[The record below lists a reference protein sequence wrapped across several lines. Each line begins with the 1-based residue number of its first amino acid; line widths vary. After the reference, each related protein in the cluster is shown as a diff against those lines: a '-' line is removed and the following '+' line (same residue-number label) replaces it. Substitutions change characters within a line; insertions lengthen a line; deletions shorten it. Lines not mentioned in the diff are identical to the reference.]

1 MLFAP
6 SSAHWFR
13 PINVL
18 LTAVMIAVT
27 SPAAIW
33 AQDAV
38 AVQDTVRAVHL
49 REIGVVTRR
58 ARYLTRPSSTALR
71 TLTPLRETPQAVTVI
86 SRELIDDQAM
96 QGLGDVLQYV
106 PGARMG
112 QGEGNRDQ
120 PTLRGNASTSGFFV
134 DGMRDDVQY
143 VRDLYNV
150 DRVEVLLGA
159 NALLFGRGGTGG
171 IINRVTKSAGQRP
184 LREATVAAGSGGGR
198 RGTVD
203 IGTAL
208 GAHVAV
214 RANAM
219 LEDSDLFRRG
229 ANLERYGFNPVATF
243 APSSATTMTLGVE
256 HFHDARTADRG
267 VPSFGGRPV
276 AVDPATFFGNAEL
289 SRATVRVNAA
299 DGTVS
304 HRLSK
309 DMLVRTQL
317 HAATYDKFYQ
327 NVYPGAVAAA
337 GDAVRIAAYNNS
349 TDRTNLLGQVDL
361 LATARIGVLRHDLVF
376 GVTIGRQATDNFRM
390 TGYFNDATTAV
401 DVPLADPVT
410 NDPITFR
417 QSSSDADNHA
427 VVHTAS
433 AYAQDQLAVGHRWR
447 FIAGIGAERF
457 AVQVDDNR
465 KGGTVER
472 TDLLVSPRA
481 GVVFR
486 AADNIA
492 LYGSV
497 SESALPSSG
506 DQFSSLDATTST
518 LRPERF
524 RNVELGAKWD
534 AGHRLALTLA
544 AYQLNRSHSRAFD
557 PADPAR
563 TIQTGSQR
571 SRGIE
576 IGIQGAVTERWQVA
590 GGYARQDAV
599 VTSATTAASA
609 GARVPL
615 VPRHSASLW
624 NRVRLD
630 GHASVGL
637 GVTRQGESFTGLDNT
652 VVLPAYT
659 RLDAAVFLRVGAGLD
674 LQANIENLL
683 GARYFLT
690 SHNNNN
696 ITPGAPRSVRVTA
709 TTRF

>member
-1 MLFAP
+1 MSFTVPPARRFRTTKISLASMLLVVA
-6 SSAHWFR
+6 A
-13 PINVL
+13 
-18 LTAVMIAVT
+18 
-27 SPAAIW
+27 PAAAR
-33 AQDAV
+33 AQDSV
-38 AVQDTVRAVHL
+38 TVPGTAQPVPL
-49 REIGVVTRR
+49 REIGVVGQRS
-58 ARYLTRPSSTALR
+58 RYLPHPTRTALR

-86 SRELIDDQAM
+86 GRELIDDQAM

-120 PTLRGNASTSGFFV
+120 PTLRGNSSTSGFFI
-134 DGMRDDVQY
+134 DGMRDDVQF

-171 IINRVTKSAGQRP
+171 IINRVTKSASQRP
-184 LREATVAAGSGGGR
+184 KREATVAAGSQGSR
-198 RGTVD
+198 RGTID
-203 IGTAL
+203 MGTAL
-208 GAHVAV
+208 GARAAV

-219 LEDSDLFRRG
+219 LEDSDLFRHG
-229 ANLERYGFNPVATF
+229 AHLERYGFNPVATF
-243 APSSATTMTLGVE
+243 APSGATTMTFGVE

-276 AVDPATFFGNAEL
+276 VVDPATFFGNAAL

-299 DGTVS
+299 DATVS
-304 HRLSK
+304 HRLSP
-309 DMLVRTQL
+309 DMTVRTQL

-327 NVYPGAVAAA
+327 NVYPGAVTAS
-337 GDAVRIAAYNNS
+337 GEAVRIAAYNNA
-349 TDRTNLLGQVDL
+349 TDRTNFLGQMDL
-361 LATARIGVLRHDLVF
+361 LATARTGALRHDLVF
-376 GVTIGRQATDNFRM
+376 GVAAGRQATSNFRM

-410 NDPITFR
+410 NAPITFR
-417 QSSSDADNHA
+417 QSASDADNRA

-433 AYAQDQLAVGHRWR
+433 AYAQDQVAVGHRWR
-447 FIAGIGAERF
+447 FIGGIGAERF
-457 AVQVDDNR
+457 AAQVHDNR
-465 KGGTVER
+465 KNVAVKR

-481 GVVFR
+481 GVVFL
-486 AADNIA
+486 AADNLA
-492 LYGSV
+492 LYGSY

-518 LRPERF
+518 LKPERF
-524 RNVELGAKWD
+524 RNVEAGAKWD
-534 AGHRLALTLA
+534 AGDRVALTLA
-544 AYQLNRSHSRAFD
+544 AYQLDRSRSRAFD
-557 PADPAR
+557 PADPTR

-571 SRGIE
+571 SRGVE
-576 IGIQGAVTERWQVA
+576 IGVQGAVTEWWQVA
-590 GGYARQDAV
+590 GGYARQQAV
-599 VTSATTAASA
+599 VTTATKGASA

-615 VPRHSASLW
+615 VPRHAAALW
-624 NRVRLD
+624 NRMRLTS
-630 GHASVGL
+630 GASVGL

-659 RLDAAVFLRVGAGLD
+659 RLDAAMFLRVGAGFD
-674 LQANIENLL
+674 LQANIENVL

-696 ITPGAPRSVRVTA
+696 ISPGAPRSVRVTA

>member
-1 MLFAP
+1 MP
-6 SSAHWFR
+6 V
-13 PINVL
+13 P
-18 LTAVMIAVT
+18 
-27 SPAAIW
+27 
-33 AQDAV
+33 
-38 AVQDTVRAVHL
+38 DTTQVVHL
-49 REIGVVTRR
+49 REIGVEGQRP
-58 ARYLTRPSSTALR
+58 RYLPQPTRTSLR
-71 TLTPLRETPQAVTVI
+71 TLTSLRETPQAVTVI
-86 SRELIDDQAM
+86 GRELIDDQAM

-171 IINRVTKSAGQRP
+171 IINRVSKSAGQRSV
-184 LREATVAAGSGGGR
+184 REATVAAGSQGSR
-198 RGTVD
+198 RGTLD

-208 GAHVAV
+208 GARAAV

-219 LEDSDLFRRG
+219 IEDSDLFRRG
-229 ANLERYGFNPVATF
+229 TNLERYGFNPVATLT
-243 APSSATTMTLGVE
+243 PTSATTMTFGVE

-276 AVDPATFFGNAEL
+276 AVDPATFFGNADL
-289 SRATVRVNAA
+289 SRANVRVNAA
-299 DGTVS
+299 DATVA
-304 HRLSK
+304 HRLSPG
-309 DMLVRTQL
+309 MTVRTQL

-327 NVYPGAVAAA
+327 NVYPGAVTAA
-337 GDAVRIAAYNNS
+337 GDAVRIVAYNDA
-349 TDRTNLLGQVDL
+349 TDRTNLLGQADL
-361 LATARIGVLRHDLVF
+361 LATVRTGALHHDLVF
-376 GVTIGRQATDNFRM
+376 GVTAGRQATDNFRM
-390 TGYFNDATTAV
+390 TGYFNGAATAV
-401 DVPLADPVT
+401 EVPLGDPVT
-410 NDPITFR
+410 NAPVTFR
-417 QSSSDADNHA
+417 QSPSDADNRA
-427 VVHTAS
+427 LVHTAS
-433 AYAQDQLAVGHRWR
+433 AHLQDQVAVGNRWR
-447 FIAGIGAERF
+447 FIAGIGVERF
-457 AVQVDDNR
+457 AVQVHDNR
-465 KGGTVER
+465 KNVAVER
-472 TDLLVSPRA
+472 ADLLVSPRA

-486 AADNIA
+486 AADNLA
-492 LYGSV
+492 LYGSY

-524 RNVELGAKWD
+524 RNVEAGAKWD
-534 AGHRLALTLA
+534 AGDRVALTLA
-544 AYQLNRSHSRAFD
+544 AYQLDRSHSRAFD
-557 PADPAR
+557 PADPTR

-571 SRGIE
+571 SRGVE
-576 IGIQGAVTERWQVA
+576 IGVQGAVTEWWQVA

-615 VPRHSASLW
+615 VPRHSAALW
-624 NRVRLD
+624 NRVRL
-630 GHASVGL
+630 GGGASVGL

-659 RLDAAVFLRVGAGLD
+659 RLDAAAYLRVGAGLD
-674 LQANIENLL
+674 LQANIENVL

>member
-1 MLFAP
+1 MSFPFHPARRLRTINITVAAILIVLTAP
-6 SSAHWFR
+6 S
-13 PINVL
+13 
-18 LTAVMIAVT
+18 AVR
-27 SPAAIW
+27 

-38 AVQDTVRAVHL
+38 PVPDTLQAVHL
-49 REIGVVTRR
+49 REIGVVGRR
-58 ARYLTRPSSTALR
+58 ARYLPLPTSTALR

-86 SRELIDDQAM
+86 GRELIDDQAM

-120 PTLRGNASTSGFFV
+120 PTLRGNSSTSGFFV

-143 VRDLYNV
+143 VRDLYNI

-171 IINRVTKSAGQRP
+171 IINRVSKSAGQRP
-184 LREATVAAGSGGGR
+184 VREATVAAGSQGSR
-198 RGTVD
+198 RGTID

-208 GAHVAV
+208 GARAAV

-229 ANLERYGFNPVATF
+229 TNLERYGFNPVATL
-243 APSSATTMTLGVE
+243 APSSSTTMTFGVE
-256 HFHDARTADRG
+256 HFNDARTADRG

-276 AVDPATFFGNAEL
+276 TVDPATFFGNAEM
-289 SRATVRVNAA
+289 SRATVRVDAA
-299 DGTVS
+299 DATVS
-304 HRLSK
+304 HRLSP
-309 DMLVRTQL
+309 DMSVRTQL

-327 NVYPGAVAAA
+327 NVYPGAVTAA
-337 GDAVRIAAYNNS
+337 GDAVRIAAYNNA

-361 LATARIGVLRHDLVF
+361 LTIARTGALRHEIVIGVAA
-376 GVTIGRQATDNFRM
+376 GRQATDNFRM

-401 DVPLADPVT
+401 DVPLANPVT
-410 NDPITFR
+410 NAPITFR
-417 QSSSDADNHA
+417 QSASDADNRA

-433 AYAQDQLAVGHRWR
+433 VYAQDQVEVGHRWR

-465 KGGTVER
+465 KGGRVER

-486 AADNIA
+486 AADNLA
-492 LYGSV
+492 LYGSF

-524 RNVELGAKWD
+524 RNVEAGAKWD
-534 AGHRLALTLA
+534 AGHRLALTVA
-544 AYQLNRSHSRAFD
+544 AYQLDRSHSRAFD

-571 SRGIE
+571 SRGVE
-576 IGIQGAVTERWQVA
+576 IGVQGSVTERWQVS

-599 VTSATTAASA
+599 VTSATTAATA

-615 VPRHSASLW
+615 VPRHSAALW
-624 NRVRLD
+624 NRVRL
-630 GHASVGL
+630 GGGTSVGL

-652 VVLPAYT
+652 VVLPAFT
-659 RLDAAVFLRVGAGLD
+659 RLDAAVFLRVGAGLN

-683 GARYFLT
+683 GARYYLT

>member
-1 MLFAP
+1 MSHPFRPVSCRVGLSMAGIVIAITAP
-6 SSAHWFR
+6 SVVR
-13 PINVL
+13 
-18 LTAVMIAVT
+18 
-27 SPAAIW
+27 
-33 AQDAV
+33 AQDSV
-38 AVQDTVRAVHL
+38 PVPDTTQVVHL
-49 REIGVVTRR
+49 REIGVEGQRP
-58 ARYLTRPSSTALR
+58 RYLPQPTRTSLR
-71 TLTPLRETPQAVTVI
+71 TLTSLRETPQAVTVI
-86 SRELIDDQAM
+86 GRELIDDQAM

-171 IINRVTKSAGQRP
+171 IINRVSKSAGQRSV
-184 LREATVAAGSGGGR
+184 REATVAAGSQGSR
-198 RGTVD
+198 RGTLD

-208 GAHVAV
+208 GARAAV

-219 LEDSDLFRRG
+219 IEDSDLFRRG
-229 ANLERYGFNPVATF
+229 TNLERYGFNPVATLT
-243 APSSATTMTLGVE
+243 PTSATTMTFGVE

-276 AVDPATFFGNAEL
+276 AVDPATFFGNADL
-289 SRATVRVNAA
+289 SRANVRVNAA
-299 DGTVS
+299 DATVA
-304 HRLSK
+304 HRLSPG
-309 DMLVRTQL
+309 MTVRTQL

-327 NVYPGAVAAA
+327 NVYPGAVTAA
-337 GDAVRIAAYNNS
+337 GDAVRIVAYNDA
-349 TDRTNLLGQVDL
+349 TDRTNLLGQADL
-361 LATARIGVLRHDLVF
+361 LATVRTGALHHDLVF
-376 GVTIGRQATDNFRM
+376 GVTAGRQATDNFRM
-390 TGYFNDATTAV
+390 TGYFNGAATAV
-401 DVPLADPVT
+401 EVPLGDPVT
-410 NDPITFR
+410 NAPVTFR
-417 QSSSDADNHA
+417 QSPSDADNRA
-427 VVHTAS
+427 LVHTAS
-433 AYAQDQLAVGHRWR
+433 AHLQDQVAVGNRWR
-447 FIAGIGAERF
+447 FIAGIGVERF
-457 AVQVDDNR
+457 AVQVHDNR
-465 KGGTVER
+465 KNVAVER
-472 TDLLVSPRA
+472 ADLLVSPRA

-486 AADNIA
+486 AADNLA
-492 LYGSV
+492 LYGSY

-524 RNVELGAKWD
+524 RNVEAGAKWD
-534 AGHRLALTLA
+534 AGDRVALTLA
-544 AYQLNRSHSRAFD
+544 AYQLDRSHSRAFD
-557 PADPAR
+557 PADPTR

-571 SRGIE
+571 SRGVE
-576 IGIQGAVTERWQVA
+576 IGVQGAVTEWWQVA

-615 VPRHSASLW
+615 VPRHSAALW
-624 NRVRLD
+624 NRVRL
-630 GHASVGL
+630 GGGASVGL

-659 RLDAAVFLRVGAGLD
+659 RLDAAAYLRVGAGLD
-674 LQANIENLL
+674 LQANIENVL